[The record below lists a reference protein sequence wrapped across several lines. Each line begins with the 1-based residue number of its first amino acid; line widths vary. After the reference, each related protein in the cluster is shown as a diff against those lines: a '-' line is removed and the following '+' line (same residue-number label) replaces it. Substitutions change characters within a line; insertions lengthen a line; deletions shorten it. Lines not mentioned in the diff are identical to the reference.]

1 MPKTDYEFQLER
13 ERALRTEKHLKRAV
27 NVATHYKTSY
37 EDLKKE
43 NEKLKKDLASSEK
56 NMKSVQNVLNS
67 DSMTNSNIM
76 GFGATIASLD
86 YETRKSVRLILRKA
100 LHPDKHQV
108 SSNIKDALSSIFV
121 IVEGYFQ

>member
-27 NVATHYKTSY
+27 NIATHYKTSY

-56 NMKSVQNVLNS
+56 NSKAVKDALKSG
-67 DSMTNSNIM
+67 SMTKNM
-76 GFGATIASLD
+76 GTIIASLD

-108 SSNIKDALSSIFV
+108 SSNIKDVLSSIFA

>member
-1 MPKTDYEFQLER
+1 MSKTDYEFQLER

-43 NEKLKKDLASSEK
+43 NEKIKKDLASSEK
-56 NMKSVQNVLNS
+56 NSKDIQGILSS
-67 DSMTNSNIM
+67 DSMTKSV
-76 GFGATIASLD
+76 GAIIASLD

-108 SSNIKDALSSIFV
+108 SSNIKDALSSIFL

>member
-1 MPKTDYEFQLER
+1 MSKTDYEFQLER

-27 NVATHYKTSY
+27 NIATHYKTSY

-43 NEKLKKDLASSEK
+43 NEKLKKDLESSEK
-56 NMKSVQNVLNS
+56 NSKTKSVG
-67 DSMTNSNIM
+67 TI
-76 GFGATIASLD
+76 IASLD